1 MLNILLMIILLI
13 IILIFIILLIG
24 IRLKVKWMKI
34 GRNYGGCLE
43 IILFRKLK
51 VYTYNFKS
59 EDEDDEDES
68 EDDENERDLKKL
80 YELAK
85 PCFNDLKI
93 FLHEGLDAVNI
104 NRLENNLVIGF
115 YNFARTGEYI
125 GYIWAIFA
133 VINSSIPNSHLRAQ
147 PSFAGEVLDL
157 KGFVN
162 IDIYILKLIVPLI
175 RLISKNEIRQLIGG
189 VISG

>member
-34 GRNYGGCLE
+34 GENYGGCLE
-43 IILFRKLK
+43 IILFRKLT

-59 EDEDDEDES
+59 EDDDEDEES
-68 EDDENERDLKKL
+68 EDDEDNRDLKKL

-85 PCFNDLKI
+85 PCFDDLKK
-93 FLHEGLDAVNI
+93 FLHELLDAVNI
-104 NRLENNLVIGF
+104 TRLENNLVIGF
-115 YNFARTGEYI
+115 SNFAKTGEYI

-147 PSFAGEVLDL
+147 PSFAGEVINL
-157 KGFVN
+157 KGFMN
-162 IDIYILKLIVPLI
+162 IDIYILKLVVPLI
-175 RLISKNEIRQLIGG
+175 KLISKKEIRQLIGG
-189 VISG
+189 VING